1 MPRRKTLTELQVRKL
16 PRRPKRYSISD
27 PVQPGL
33 VLRVPPQG
41 PVQFHAVA
49 WRGGKAKW
57 HSVGTT
63 ATASLSEARALAR
76 DACRKI
82 IAGQPL
88 TAPSLHSV
96 ADAANKWLK
105 LKVETDGQ
113 ITASEQ
119 KRIVAKY
126 VVPHLGDQVFVD
138 LRRST
143 VAEWLDLLVEK
154 HGAPQADCALRVLSA
169 VCHWHETRDD
179 SYRSPLIRGMRR
191 SATVPRSR
199 IFSDDELRIF
209 WCTADAGG
217 SLGACLQFALLTG
230 QRIGKI
236 QSLRWDEIDADGI
249 WHVRREKRE
258 KGVGGALKLPAT
270 ALALIRRQ
278 PRFVSNDRVFHGL
291 SSRQIAA
298 FREACELEPWVVHD
312 LRRCWRSLASR
323 CGVPREVSERVL
335 GHTVGS
341 AVEQTYDR
349 HDFLAEKGQALAR
362 VAALIERI
370 VAPQPNIV
378 PLGAAS

>member
-82 IAGQPL
+82 IAGQPP

-126 VVPHLGDQVFVD
+126 VVPHLGDQC
-138 LRRST
+138 LSIYAALPWPNGWTCWSRNTARRKPT
-143 VAEWLDLLVEK
+143 VRFASS
-154 HGAPQADCALRVLSA
+154 APFA
-169 VCHWHETRDD
+169 
-179 SYRSPLIRGMRR
+179 IGMKRG
-191 SATVPRSR
+191 T
-199 IFSDDELRIF
+199 
-209 WCTADAGG
+209 TA
-217 SLGACLQFALLTG
+217 
-230 QRIGKI
+230 
-236 QSLRWDEIDADGI
+236 
-249 WHVRREKRE
+249 
-258 KGVGGALKLPAT
+258 
-270 ALALIRRQ
+270 
-278 PRFVSNDRVFHGL
+278 
-291 SSRQIAA
+291 IAA
-298 FREACELEPWVVHD
+298 HSFAACAARRPSPARAFLAMTSFAFFGARPTREDRWALVCN
-312 LRRCWRSLASR
+312 SR
-323 CGVPREVSERVL
+323 C
-335 GHTVGS
+335 
-341 AVEQTYDR
+341 
-349 HDFLAEKGQALAR
+349 
-362 VAALIERI
+362 
-370 VAPQPNIV
+370 
-378 PLGAAS
+378 